1 MDEPHPVFWNRFLS
15 LGKTP
20 SEDITS
26 GPTRQLKKQK
36 NEKFKGFLPDAFLT
50 LLSTG
55 GTMPVGQL
63 ENITEGVSA
72 AVDTGG
78 TASNSNCK
86 AQISEAVID
95 GETNPVGQ
103 STSVSE

>member
-1 MDEPHPVFWNRFLS
+1 LEPIFISWKDSFREYHIRSDTATEETKNF
-15 LGKTP
+15 
-20 SEDITS
+20 
-26 GPTRQLKKQK
+26 K

-55 GTMPVGQL
+55 ETMPVGQL

-78 TASNSNCK
+78 TASNSNCR
-86 AQISEAVID
+86 AQFSEAVID